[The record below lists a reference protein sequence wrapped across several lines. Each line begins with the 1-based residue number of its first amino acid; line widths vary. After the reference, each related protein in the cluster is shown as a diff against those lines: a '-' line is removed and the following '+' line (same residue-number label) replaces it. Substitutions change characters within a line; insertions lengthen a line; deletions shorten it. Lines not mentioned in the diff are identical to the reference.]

1 MLNMV
6 MYTEKKSGMQDWTQT
21 LYTSWELYVM
31 IQTFMYTD
39 KVPGTFFATRLQM
52 THNRMHKQ
60 PVRKII

>member
-6 MYTEKKSGMQDWTQT
+6 TYKEKKSGMQDWTQT
-21 LYTSWELYVM
+21 LYTSRELYVM
-31 IQTFMYTD
+31 IQTFMYMD
-39 KVPGTFFATRLQM
+39 KVPGTFFTTRLQM

>member
-1 MLNMV
+1 MV
-6 MYTEKKSGMQDWTQT
+6 TYKEKKSRMQDWTQT
-21 LYTSWELYVM
+21 LYTSWDLYVM

-39 KVPGTFFATRLQM
+39 KVPRTFFTTRLQM